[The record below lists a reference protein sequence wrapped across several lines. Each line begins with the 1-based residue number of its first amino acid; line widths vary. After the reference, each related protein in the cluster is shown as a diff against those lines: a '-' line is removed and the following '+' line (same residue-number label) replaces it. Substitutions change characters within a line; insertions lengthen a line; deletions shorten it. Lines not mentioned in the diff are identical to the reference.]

1 MDTQLLLPYVVD
13 AKRIIPNDL
22 IRSSL
27 FTISNHNQ
35 KREYFSDKM
44 LFTFGQ
50 TEINYR
56 GEELRQ
62 DDQDVWMQLIFLA
75 SKSQNASVE
84 FMPYRFMSEI
94 GWPGRTQY
102 RDKLKECLER
112 MTATKLGIKNKEHK
126 AGLAISLVRKFLWRD
141 ETGEATKKWTVWLEP
156 EVVKLFENQNYSKLE
171 WEQRK
176 KLTPLAKWLHSYYTS
191 HHEPYPVSVPTLMK
205 ACGSKTK
212 TLKHFKMMLKDALV
226 DLVQVRLLREYFIDA
241 KNILHVKKHHRVVLN
256 PGSKI
261 HVF

>member
-1 MDTQLLLPYVVD
+1 MDAELFLPYIVD

-27 FTISNHNQ
+27 FTISNHRQ
-35 KREYFSDKM
+35 KRDYLSDKM

-62 DDQDVWMQLIFLA
+62 DDEDVWLQLIYLA
-75 SKSQNASVE
+75 SQNQNSSVE
-84 FMPYRFMSEI
+84 FMPYTFLSEI
-94 GWPGRTQY
+94 GWPGRSQY

-112 MTATKLGIKNKEHK
+112 MTATNLGIKNKEHK
-126 AGLAISLVRKFLWRD
+126 AGLSISLVRKFSWRD
-141 ETGEATKKWTVWLEP
+141 DVGDPIKKWRVWLEP
-156 EVVKLFENQNYSKLE
+156 EILRLFENQNYSKLE

-176 KLTPLAKWLHSYYTS
+176 KLNPLAKWLHAYYTS

-212 TLKHFKMMLKDALV
+212 TLKHFKPMLREAMV
-226 DLVQVRLLREYFIDA
+226 DLVQVKLLRDFFIDA
-241 KNILHVKKHHRVVLN
+241 KNILHVKKCHRHIMRRDAIDVL
-256 PGSKI
+256 
-261 HVF
+261 